1 VGEWVG
7 GSGQRTAPAH
17 AALAHAPEPAPALPL
32 PPAPLPAAPPGTAR
46 AAAPPWLPCGRP
58 GCPCPQLL
66 SPPCCVHAAMTRRPP
81 LAACPT
87 VRHRPPVR
95 RTAVFVASRS
105 SRAPSHS
112 RQAGRSGVVAWMGG
126 TRAPPSAVQRVLFSR
141 VCGERV
147 ARSGTTRC
155 RHRPVY
161 AAAHLRSG
169 PARCRSLALAIG
181 GCSFV
186 AGHHHRRRRRVSG
199 RWPRRH
205 GRSWTPVAHGDA
217 TAAEQHGVADRRR
230 RDDPSARVGSHGTAH
245 PVSARAHA
253 HPSDAPAQPVRVMM
267 GMHTSGAGR
276 PPQRRAA
283 QSGGPTCAARAARRG
298 ACCAHPLTCLSS
310 SCRSFVSRD
319 VELRCWASRQPACV
333 TRITKS
339 SATLRS
345 VVSTSGDSAACGHT

>member
-1 VGEWVG
+1 
-7 GSGQRTAPAH
+7 
-17 AALAHAPEPAPALPL
+17 
-32 PPAPLPAAPPGTAR
+32 
-46 AAAPPWLPCGRP
+46 
-58 GCPCPQLL
+58 
-66 SPPCCVHAAMTRRPP
+66 MTRRPP